1 METSIKAPSRKEA
14 RTPLSPLHRRGLTG
28 FRTGIAAAACTAAL
42 MLSSCS
48 ADEAES
54 AETTETTAQASAAS
68 PSVSAEE
75 SELAEPLA
83 PEIEVDGI
91 SSSGRKV
98 LSEQGTGSG
107 TYPVTGGLEAG
118 QVLSLSASCLPGE
131 SVTVRRGMTSYEVA
145 CDNPGSSMFFEAPA
159 SEAVSDLEITVETA
173 GGSPFWLAGWV
184 HDAQ

>member
-14 RTPLSPLHRRGLTG
+14 RTPLSPLHRRGLIG
-28 FRTGIAAAACTAAL
+28 FRAGIAAVACTAAL
-42 MLSSCS
+42 ALSSCS
-48 ADEAES
+48 PDEAES
-54 AETTETTAQASAAS
+54 AETTATASASAAS

-75 SELAEPLA
+75 SELMEPLA

-91 SSSGRKV
+91 SPSGRKV

-118 QVLSLSASCLPGE
+118 QVLSLSASCIPGE

-159 SEAVSDLEITVETA
+159 SEAVSDLEVTAETA
-173 GGSPFWLAGWV
+173 DGSPFWLAGWV